1 MTVEEIIPKINTSE
15 FRFSTSRSSGPGGQN
30 VNKVNTRVELRLN
43 IPSSSSF
50 SDEEKTIITD
60 KLKNRINNEGDLL
73 IVSQSERT
81 QLRNKEKAIE
91 RLYSLLAGALTV
103 KPKRKATKPSQA
115 SKAKRVD
122 EKKKRGLI
130 KSLRKDTGTDF

>member
-1 MTVEEIIPKINTSE
+1 MTDEDIIARINTSE

-30 VNKVNTRVELRLN
+30 VNKVNTRVELRFN

-50 SDEEKTIITD
+50 SDEEKAIITD

-81 QLRNKEKAIE
+81 QLRNKEKTQE
-91 RLYSLLAGALTV
+91 KLYHLLAKALTV
-103 KPKRKATKPSQA
+103 KPVRKPTRPTLA
-115 SKAKRVD
+115 SKARRVD

-130 KSLRKDTGTDF
+130 KSLRKDTGI